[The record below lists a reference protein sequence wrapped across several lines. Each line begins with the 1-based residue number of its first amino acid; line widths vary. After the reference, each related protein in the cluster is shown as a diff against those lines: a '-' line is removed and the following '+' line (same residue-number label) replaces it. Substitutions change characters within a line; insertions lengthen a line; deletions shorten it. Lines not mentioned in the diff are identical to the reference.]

1 MKRTLLLAALLAALV
16 AAPAFAQT
24 PPATI
29 GQPFIPAPWWMKDP
43 VIASMGHVRTEVPA
57 NRARFAARFSVV
69 EKTAAAATTAA
80 TAKAKELDAALAA
93 LGKDRV
99 RLTTSL
105 STRPLYDQYRQK
117 DGTLVEN
124 QRADMIESY
133 EVTAV
138 LSVEVRDAD
147 VLQPPGR
154 TPSVFATLR
163 PQLSQLILTHLYLG
177 LAEGALA
184 SARAFQREQAR
195 PCFASGVQASGDD
208 PYIQHRYGELA
219 LDIRAAQPVAGEA
232 AQALDAAFRQGGDLQ
247 AAERGEVAIAVAQAK
262 ALAHRAAMR
271 ITGEFFELTG
281 ARSTSARLGLDRFWR
296 NARVHTLHDPI
307 DYKLRDLGRHYL
319 TGRLPEPTPY
329 S

>member
-1 MKRTLLLAALLAALV
+1 MKPTLLLAALL

-57 NRARFAARFSVV
+57 NRARFAARFSAV

-93 LGKDRV
+93 LGRERV

-138 LSVEVRDAD
+138 LAVEVRDTEVLERAYRLAVAARPSAIDTPQFSLEPENGLKTWLYEAAIKDAARRARLAVAAAGSRLGMAKIIDPSGGVCQTQVLAGWPRYAGESAAAD
-147 VLQPPGR
+147 IEVTGSMSRYADAAPAMMAAPAPPPPGLEKLAGDVQVTMQPPLY
-154 TPSVFATLR
+154 P
-163 PQLSQLILTHLYLG
+163 LSAQSCVIYG
-177 LAEGALA
+177 L
-184 SARAFQREQAR
+184 
-195 PCFASGVQASGDD
+195 
-208 PYIQHRYGELA
+208 
-219 LDIRAAQPVAGEA
+219 
-232 AQALDAAFRQGGDLQ
+232 
-247 AAERGEVAIAVAQAK
+247 
-262 ALAHRAAMR
+262 
-271 ITGEFFELTG
+271 
-281 ARSTSARLGLDRFWR
+281 
-296 NARVHTLHDPI
+296 
-307 DYKLRDLGRHYL
+307 
-319 TGRLPEPTPY
+319 LPPG
-329 S
+329 

>member
-1 MKRTLLLAALLAALV
+1 MKATLLLAALI

-24 PPATI
+24 PPASI

-57 NRARFAARFSVV
+57 NRARFAARFSAV

-117 DGTLVEN
+117 DGMLVEN

-138 LSVEVRDAD
+138 LSVEVREPDVLERAYRLAVAARPSAIDTPSFNLEPDNGLKTWLYEAAIKDAARRARLATAAAGSRLGMVKVIDPSGGVCQTQVLAGWPSYVGESPATD
-147 VLQPPGR
+147 VQVTGSMARYSDAAPAMMAAPAPPPPPPGLEILAGDVQVTLQPPLY
-154 TPSVFATLR
+154 P
-163 PQLSQLILTHLYLG
+163 LT
-177 LAEGALA
+177 
-184 SARAFQREQAR
+184 
-195 PCFASGVQASGDD
+195 
-208 PYIQHRYGELA
+208 
-219 LDIRAAQPVAGEA
+219 
-232 AQALDAAFRQGGDLQ
+232 AQAC
-247 AAERGEVAIAVAQAK
+247 VIY
-262 ALAHRAAMR
+262 
-271 ITGEFFELTG
+271 
-281 ARSTSARLGLDRFWR
+281 GL
-296 NARVHTLHDPI
+296 
-307 DYKLRDLGRHYL
+307 
-319 TGRLPEPTPY
+319 LPPA
-329 S
+329 

>member
-1 MKRTLLLAALLAALV
+1 MKATLLLAALI

-24 PPATI
+24 PPASI

-43 VIASMGHVRTEVPA
+43 VIAAMGHVRTEVPA

-147 VLQPPGR
+147 VLERAYRLAVAARPSAIDTPSFSLEPENGLKTWLYEAAIKDAARRARLATAAAGRRLGGVKVIDPSGGVCQTQMLAGWPSYAGESSATDVQVSGSMARYADAAPTMMSAPAPPPPPGLEKLASDVQVTLQPPLY
-154 TPSVFATLR
+154 P
-163 PQLSQLILTHLYLG
+163 LT
-177 LAEGALA
+177 
-184 SARAFQREQAR
+184 
-195 PCFASGVQASGDD
+195 
-208 PYIQHRYGELA
+208 
-219 LDIRAAQPVAGEA
+219 
-232 AQALDAAFRQGGDLQ
+232 AQAC
-247 AAERGEVAIAVAQAK
+247 VIY
-262 ALAHRAAMR
+262 
-271 ITGEFFELTG
+271 
-281 ARSTSARLGLDRFWR
+281 GL
-296 NARVHTLHDPI
+296 
-307 DYKLRDLGRHYL
+307 
-319 TGRLPEPTPY
+319 LPPG
-329 S
+329 